1 MGEFNGLI
9 GCLRHRHPV
18 ARGIRRVRERCRRQ
32 RQRGRALTI
41 EFAALAADLVQRFPR
56 GHRTIADPLSRAAFS
71 IPRNIAEGYG
81 KRSEADRCRSYDIAS
96 GSAHEC
102 AAVLDVARI
111 LKVLDDGILVRG
123 KQ

>member
-1 MGEFNGLI
+1 MT
-9 GCLRHRHPV
+9 
-18 ARGIRRVRERCRRQ
+18 
-32 RQRGRALTI
+32 RADISI
-41 EFAALAADLVQRFPR
+41 EFAALAADLVQRLPR
-56 GHRTIADPLSRAAFS
+56 GHSPIADPLSRAACS

-81 KRSEADRCRSYDIAS
+81 KRSEADRCRSYDIAR

-111 LKVLDDGILVRG
+111 LKRLDDGTRVRA